1 MPGAGRLSERI
12 AFDAVTTAADGYG
25 GTIEGF
31 AEQFVVWAGRKFL
44 RGGEGVQ
51 AARLEGRQPVI
62 LTIRASSQTRVIT
75 TDWRARDT
83 RSATV
88 YNIRSVEPS
97 EDRAFLD
104 LLCESGVA
112 V

>member
-1 MPGAGRLSERI
+1 MSQASRLFESI
-12 AFDAVTTAADGYG
+12 AFDAVTSSPDGYG

-31 AEQFVVWAGRKFL
+31 AEQFIVRAARKFL

-51 AARLEGRQPVI
+51 AARLEGKQPVV
-62 LTIRASSQTRVIT
+62 LTIRASSQSRTIT

-97 EDRAFLD
+97 ENRAFLD